1 MVKVGILGATGY
13 TGIELVKILSRH
25 PLVEIVFATSD
36 THAGKKLSDAFPCP
50 YNIPLIEHN
59 TAPLDKIDAAFLA
72 LPYGA
77 STDFAK
83 RALAAGAR
91 VIDLSADFRLHDA
104 TSYPKW
110 YGFEH
115 HSPEL
120 LAQAVYGMPELH
132 REEIKTA
139 KLVGNPGCY
148 PTGVILGLAPIVRAG
163 AASGTIIVDSKSG
176 VSGAGRKASLSNSFV
191 EVNENFAPYKIGRV
205 HQHMAE
211 MEQELQAIAPKT
223 NLIFSP
229 HLLPVNRGILSTMYI
244 QLNNGWNDKTLRD
257 LYTET
262 YHAEPF
268 IRILPNG
275 QIASIAHS
283 NYTNYCHIS
292 IHHVSEVG
300 QAIICSSID
309 NLVKGAS
316 GQAVQNMNLM
326 FGIEETTA
334 LV

>member
-1 MVKVGILGATGY
+1 MIKAGIIGASGY
-13 TGIELVKILSRH
+13 SGIELVKILGRH
-25 PLVEIVFATSD
+25 DNVEIRFATSD
-36 THAGKKLSDAFPCP
+36 THAGKKLSEAYPCP
-50 YNIPLIEHN
+50 YDIPLIARDA
-59 TAPLDKIDAAFLA
+59 APLDQVDVVFLA
-72 LPYGA
+72 LPYGV
-77 STDFAK
+77 STEYAK
-83 RALAAGAR
+83 RALTAGAR
-91 VIDLSADFRLHDA
+91 VIDFAADFRLHDA
-104 TSYPKW
+104 SKYPKW

-115 HSPEL
+115 RAPEL
-120 LAQAVYGMPELH
+120 LAQSVYGIPELH
-132 REEIKTA
+132 REEIKQT

-148 PTGVILGLAPIVRAG
+148 PTGVILGLAPIVRSG

-205 HQHMAE
+205 HQHVAE
-211 MEQELQAIAPKT
+211 MEQELQAISPKI

-229 HLLPVNRGILSTMYI
+229 HLLPVNRGILSTMYV
-244 QLNNGWNDKTLRD
+244 QLNNGWNDKSLRD
-257 LYTET
+257 LYAET
-262 YHAEPF
+262 YHVEPF

-292 IHHVSEVG
+292 IHLIPDVG

-326 FGIEETTA
+326 FGFEETTA